1 MSNVNNL
8 LETIRKDF
16 SSNKFDKFIHEINFP
31 KFKNFAPGVK
41 LSLRF
46 PVTVLVGPN
55 GGGKSSVLHAA
66 WGMPLRSSTSR
77 FWFSTPVDPMDFD
90 SENQN
95 RYWYSHYV
103 KELKQ
108 KVQCRKM
115 CGNKRHGYW
124 EPTRP
129 AQKEL
134 MDEMPAQNERNKKFM
149 SKSADRW
156 NQVERSPLYIN
167 SKAESSAFE
176 RFFYSLDATT
186 LESKQDS
193 FVKYSRQLKSAIDG
207 DLKSLHYYGRERI
220 KNNHVISAPQLAVI
234 NNILKKKYKSARYVV
249 HSLYERNFSP
259 SVIFETDRRTY
270 SECFAGSGELAVV
283 NCVLALD
290 KLKPFDLLLLDEPE
304 TSLHPGA
311 QTMLLEHILTIVKE
325 KMIQVIISSHSP
337 TFVELLPVESL
348 IVLDSSVDGI
358 IARDNPSKA
367 SAFHTLGHVESSR
380 LTIVTEDKLLEVM
393 VERAL
398 NHLPKEL
405 AKNVVVVGAEVGASE
420 MLSNQIR
427 AYAQADA
434 KIIMVLDGDQS
445 AIQQVIDLDP
455 ESLSLTSTQEN
466 IDFLKEK
473 KVSIVGTRQELDVW
487 IKWCKKHLI
496 LIDQVCPEQLL
507 LQLLDAG
514 HSLLADTSATNQ
526 RFKEAVKRV
535 LNKGGDDTDSKT
547 QAAVFKFLLGRSEEG
562 SDVQAAIVSLAEKLR
577 VKIEAIKG

>member
-1 MSNVNNL
+1 MSNINNL
-8 LETIRKDF
+8 LEAIRKDF
-16 SSNKFDKFIHEINFP
+16 ASNKFDKFIHEINFP

-41 LSLRF
+41 LNLRF

-108 KVQCRKM
+108 QVQCRKM

-134 MDEMPAQNERNKKFM
+134 MAEMPAQNDRNKKFM
-149 SKSADRW
+149 SRSADRW

-193 FVKYSRQLKSAIDG
+193 FVKYSRQLKAAIDD
-207 DLKSLHYYGRERI
+207 DLKSLQYYGRERI
-220 KNNHVISAPQLAVI
+220 KANHVISDDLLIVI
-234 NNILKKKYKSARYVV
+234 NKILKKNYKSARYVV

-348 IVLDSSVDGI
+348 IVLDSGVDGI
-358 IARDNPSKA
+358 ISRANPSKT

-398 NHLPKEL
+398 KQLPKEL
-405 AKNVVVVGAEVGASE
+405 ARNVVVVGVEVGASE

-445 AIQQVIDLDP
+445 DIQQVIDLDP
-455 ESLSLTSTQEN
+455 ESLSITSTKQH
-466 IDFLKEK
+466 ISYLKDK
-473 KVSIVGTRQELDVW
+473 KVSIVGTRQELGVW

-507 LQLLDAG
+507 LQLLAAD
-514 HSLLADTSATNQ
+514 HKLLTDKNATNQ
-526 RFKEAVKRV
+526 KFKEAVKRT
-535 LNKGGDDTDSKT
+535 LNKSGDDTDSKS

-562 SDVQAAIVSLAEKLR
+562 SDVHSEILALAEKLQG
-577 VKIEAIKG
+577 KIEAIKG

>member
-1 MSNVNNL
+1 MSNIDNL
-8 LETIRKDF
+8 LGSVRKDF
-16 SSNKFDKFIHEINFP
+16 AQNKFDRFIHEIHFP

-41 LSLRF
+41 LDLRF

-103 KELKQ
+103 KELNQ
-108 KVQCRKM
+108 QVQCRKM

-134 MDEMPAQNERNKKFM
+134 MNEMPPRTSKNEKFM
-149 SKSADRW
+149 SKSGDRW

-176 RFFYSLDATT
+176 RVFYSVGSAT
-186 LESKQDS
+186 LEKKQDS
-193 FVKYSRQLKSAIDG
+193 FVKYSRQLKAAIDG
-207 DLKSLHYYGRERI
+207 GLNSLEYYGVERI
-220 KNNHVISAPQLAVI
+220 KQNFIISASQLAAI
-234 NNILKKKYKSARYVV
+234 NKILKKNYKSARYVV
-249 HSLYERNFSP
+249 HCLYERNFSP
-259 SVIFETDRRTY
+259 SVIFETEKRTY

-290 KLKPFDLLLLDEPE
+290 KLDKFDLLLLDEPE

-348 IVLDSSVDGI
+348 IVLDSSSEGI
-358 IARDNPSKA
+358 VARTNPSKA
-367 SAFHTLGHVESSR
+367 SAFHTLGHIDKST
-380 LTIVTEDKLLEVM
+380 LTIVAEDKLLEVY
-393 VERAL
+393 VKRAL
-398 NHLPKEL
+398 SYLPKEL
-405 AKNVVVVGAEVGASE
+405 SKGVDVVGVEVGASE
-420 MLSNQIR
+420 MLSNQVR
-427 AYAQADA
+427 AYAQAGA
-434 KIIMVLDGDQS
+434 KILMVLDGDQS
-445 AIQQVIDLDP
+445 EIQKVIDVDART
-455 ESLSLTSTQEN
+455 LSATSTQEH
-466 IDFLKEK
+466 ISFLKSQQ
-473 KVSIVGTRQELDVW
+473 VSIVGTRQELDVW
-487 IKWCKKHLI
+487 IDWCKKHLI

-507 LQLLDAG
+507 LQLLDPE
-514 HSLLADTSATNQ
+514 HKLLTSGNGTNQ
-526 RFKEAVKRV
+526 KFKEAVKRSM
-535 LNKGGDDTDSKT
+535 NSSGNNNDSKT
-547 QAAVFKFLLGRSEEG
+547 QAAVFSYLLGTIAEG
-562 SDVQAAIVSLAEKLR
+562 SEVQAAVAALAEKLR
-577 VKIEAIKG
+577 SKIEGIRE

>member
-1 MSNVNNL
+1 MSNVNSL

-16 SSNKFDKFIHEINFP
+16 SLNKFDKFIHEINFP

-156 NQVERSPLYIN
+156 NQVERTPLYIN

-220 KNNHVISAPQLAVI
+220 KNNHVISGSQLAVI
-234 NNILKKKYKSARYVV
+234 NKILKKNYKSARYVV

-358 IARDNPSKA
+358 IARANPSKA
-367 SAFHTLGHVESSR
+367 SAFHTLGHVESSK

-398 NHLPKEL
+398 KHLPKEL
-405 AKNVVVVGAEVGASE
+405 ARNVVVVGVEVGASE

-445 AIQQVIDLDP
+445 DIQQVIDLDP
-455 ESLSLTSTQEN
+455 ESLSNTSTQEH

-507 LQLLDAG
+507 LQLLAAD
-514 HSLLADTSATNQ
+514 HSLLADVSATNQ
-526 RFKEAVKRV
+526 KFKEAVKRV
-535 LNKGGDDTDSKT
+535 LNKSGDDTDSKT
-547 QAAVFKFLLGRSEEG
+547 QAAVFKFLLGRSKEG
-562 SDVQAAIVSLAEKLR
+562 SDVQSAIVSLAEKLR
-577 VKIEAIKG
+577 EKIEAIKG

>member
-1 MSNVNNL
+1 MSNINNL
-8 LETIRKDF
+8 LDSIRKNF

-31 KFKNFAPGVK
+31 RFKNFAPGVK
-41 LSLRF
+41 LNLRF

-95 RYWYSHYV
+95 RYWYSHYI

-108 KVQCRKM
+108 QVQCRKM
-115 CGNKRHGYW
+115 CGKKRHGYW

-129 AQKEL
+129 AQKEF
-134 MDEMPAQNERNKKFM
+134 MDEMPAQNDRNKKFM
-149 SKSADRW
+149 SGSGDRW
-156 NQVERSPLYIN
+156 NQVERTPLYIN

-176 RFFYSLDATT
+176 RVFYSLDSTT
-186 LESKQDS
+186 LETKQDS
-193 FVKYSRQLKSAIDG
+193 FVRYSRQLKTAIDG
-207 DLKSLHYYGRERI
+207 DLKSLQYYGRERI
-220 KNNHVISAPQLAVI
+220 KNNHIISASQLAVI
-234 NNILKKKYKSARYVV
+234 NKILRKNYKSARYVV

-311 QTMLLEHILTIVKE
+311 QTMLLEHILTIVKD
-325 KMIQVIISSHSP
+325 KMIQVIVSTHSP

-348 IVLDSSVDGI
+348 IVLDSSSDGI
-358 IARDNPSKA
+358 VARAHPSKA
-367 SAFHTLGHVESSR
+367 SAFHTLGHIDTSR
-380 LTIVTEDKLLEVM
+380 LTIVTEDKLLEVL

-398 NHLPKEL
+398 NHLPREL
-405 AKNVVVVGAEVGASE
+405 AKNVTVVGVEVGASE

-434 KIIMVLDGDQS
+434 KIVMVLDGDQS
-445 AIQQVIDLDP
+445 DIQKVIDIDP
-455 ESLSLTSTQEN
+455 GSLSPISTQEN
-466 IDFLKEK
+466 IDFLKDNN
-473 KVSIVGTRQELDVW
+473 VSIVGTRQELDVW
-487 IKWCKKHLI
+487 INWCKRHLVM
-496 LIDQVCPEQLL
+496 IDQVCPEQLL
-507 LQLLDAG
+507 LQLIVPD
-514 HSLLADTSATNQ
+514 HSLLLDKSATNQ
-526 RFKEAVKRV
+526 KFKDAVKKA
-535 LNKGGDDTDSKT
+535 LNKGGNDTDSKT
-547 QAAVFKFLLGRSEEG
+547 QAAVFKYALGLEKEG
-562 SDVQAAIVSLAEKLR
+562 SEVHAAVVSLASKLQEKIKL
-577 VKIEAIKG
+577 IKG

>member
-16 SSNKFDKFIHEINFP
+16 SLNKFDKFIHEINFP

-220 KNNHVISAPQLAVI
+220 KNNHIISGPQLAVI
-234 NNILKKKYKSARYVV
+234 NKILKKNYKSARYVV

-358 IARDNPSKA
+358 IARANPSKA
-367 SAFHTLGHVESSR
+367 SAFHTLGHVGSSK

-398 NHLPKEL
+398 EHLPKEL
-405 AKNVVVVGAEVGASE
+405 AKNVVVVGVEVGASE

-445 AIQQVIDLDP
+445 DIQQVIDLDP
-455 ESLSLTSTQEN
+455 ESLSITSTQEH

-507 LQLLDAG
+507 LQLLAAD
-514 HSLLADTSATNQ
+514 HSLLADASATNQ
-526 RFKEAVKRV
+526 KFKEAAKRA
-535 LNKGGDDTDSKT
+535 LNKSGNDTDSKT

-562 SDVQAAIVSLAEKLR
+562 ADVQSAIVSLAEKLR
-577 VKIEAIKG
+577 EKIEAIKG